1 MSWHIDPAHSQIT
14 FTVRHMMISNVR
26 GRFETLDGVVA
37 FNEQHPTRSKVEVQ
51 IEAASINTREE
62 KRDAHLRSPDF
73 LNAAEYPYLT
83 FKSRRV
89 ETLDDQHGLI
99 IGDLTIRGVTR
110 EVVLDTDYSGQAKSP
125 WGAVSAGFTA
135 TTRLNRK
142 DWGLNWNVALET
154 GGWLVG
160 DEVNISIEL
169 EIVKQAEAAVEE
181 LEEDVA
187 LAA

>member
-1 MSWHIDPAHSQIT
+1 MTWFIDSSHTRAN
-14 FTVRHMMISNVR
+14 FTARHMMIANVH
-26 GRFETLDGVVA
+26 GQFDKVEGVVD
-37 FNEQHPTRSKVEVQ
+37 FNEQDPTKSTVDVK
-51 IEAASINTREE
+51 IATAGLNTRDE

-83 FKSRRV
+83 FKSKRV
-89 ETLDDQHGLI
+89 EKIDDQHGLI
-99 IGDLTIRGVTR
+99 VGDLTIRGVTR

-169 EIVKQAEAAVEE
+169 EIVKQAEATLEE
-181 LEEDVA
+181 LEEEVA